1 MGNKNHFTS
10 AQIATALTE
19 SKGMVYI
26 AAKKLDCSHQ
36 TIYNYIARHPTVRMA
51 KEKAEGEVLD
61 MAELT
66 VFKAIQ
72 NGEPWAVTFVL
83 KTKGKNRGYVE
94 RMENANVDIDLSS
107 LTESQLIRLANGEDV
122 YSVLTAKG

>member
-1 MGNKNHFTS
+1 MADRRHFT
-10 AQIATALTE
+10 AEQIANALTE
-19 SKGMVYI
+19 TKGMVYI
-26 AAKKLDCSHQ
+26 AAKKLGCSHQ
-36 TIYNYIARHPTVRMA
+36 TIYNYILRHPTVRIA
-51 KEKAEGEVLD
+51 KENAEGEVLD

-72 NGEPWAVTFVL
+72 NGESWAVTFVL